1 LASAANAKFDKARTA
16 LRIELDVQM
25 TAHVPS
31 ASDKR
36 GWPRP
41 REWLVT
47 IAYEVVCA
55 LLDNDQL
62 AVLDRYKVR
71 LYRVGMPP
79 TVNAFQLGLFVLFG
93 HDEAALS
100 ETMRSP
106 IGKKMWI
113 AYRHYVPAPLL
124 VSFIRD
130 LSNVEMD
137 ELNKPLALRQD
148 MLSWIIDQRARLG
161 TVDGRGQ
168 YPDRI
173 EDAAKRRASVLDDV
187 TFHREKYVRIEDLL
201 EMLNFVQSLPEGQ
214 AEKAGRVLG
223 LSEDSLR
230 GSPAQI
236 IKRLRRKR

>member
-1 LASAANAKFDKARTA
+1 
-16 LRIELDVQM
+16 
-25 TAHVPS
+25 
-31 ASDKR
+31 
-36 GWPRP
+36 
-41 REWLVT
+41 
-47 IAYEVVCA
+47 
-55 LLDNDQL
+55 
-62 AVLDRYKVR
+62 
-71 LYRVGMPP
+71 
-79 TVNAFQLGLFVLFG
+79 
-93 HDEAALS
+93 
-100 ETMRSP
+100 
-106 IGKKMWI
+106 
-113 AYRHYVPAPLL
+113 
-124 VSFIRD
+124 
-130 LSNVEMD
+130 
-137 ELNKPLALRQD
+137 